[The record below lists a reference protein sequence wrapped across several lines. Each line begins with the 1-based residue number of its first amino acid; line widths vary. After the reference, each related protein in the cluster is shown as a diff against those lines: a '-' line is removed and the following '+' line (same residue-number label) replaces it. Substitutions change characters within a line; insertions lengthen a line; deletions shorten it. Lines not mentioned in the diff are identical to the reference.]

1 MATYTRTIFNKSL
14 TFVKGEGVGRGGGGG
29 IQTKTYKMRKDHK
42 GEMTMKVDLKDL
54 AILVNT
60 RAR

>member
-14 TFVKGEGVGRGGGGG
+14 TFVNGEGVGG
-29 IQTKTYKMRKDHK
+29 IQTKTYKIRKDHK